1 MTHVRPRNSTSTNTA
16 HRRAS
21 LSRTRPVK
29 KAASLIAHTQQAA
42 SASNPYPMRINRY
55 LAQQGYAT
63 RKKADE
69 LIAAGKVLLNGTPA
83 VLGDKVSE
91 HDSVRVLF
99 HAPRKGLM
107 YLAYNKP
114 RGTVTHGA
122 QAGEV
127 EILDHIKKRDPNI
140 EVFPVGRLDKNS
152 HGLIILTND
161 GRIVEPM
168 LSPERYH
175 EKEYR
180 VRVNE
185 RLRADVAE
193 LLSRGVEIGG
203 YLTKPCRAERVDA
216 HTLRIILTEGKN
228 HQVKRM
234 CDALGYTVRDLQRT
248 RIMHIRLMRLRPN
261 TYRHLRAEERTEL
274 FASLGLSERPH
285 TLD

>member
-1 MTHVRPRNSTSTNTA
+1 MAHIHTNRTHTLTTRRRST
-16 HRRAS
+16 
-21 LSRTRPVK
+21 LSRS
-29 KAASLIAHTQQAA
+29 AATNDAPHQQAPSS
-42 SASNPYPMRINRY
+42 SAVYPMRINRY
-55 LAQQGYAT
+55 LAHQGYAT

-69 LIAAGKVLLNGTPA
+69 LVAAGKVLLNGTPA

-91 HDSVRVLF
+91 HDTVRVLF
-99 HAPRKGLM
+99 HAPRKGLL

-140 EVFPVGRLDKNS
+140 QVFPVGRLDKNS

-193 LLSRGVEIGG
+193 LLSRGVEIGD

-228 HQVKRM
+228 HQIKRM

-248 RIMHIRLMRLRPN
+248 RIMHIRLMRLRP
-261 TYRHLRAEERTEL
+261 
-274 FASLGLSERPH
+274 
-285 TLD
+285 